1 LLGVV
6 VFIELLDFVP
16 GGRLRDASSG
26 DSTGKIAVQ
35 RSDRAMTLQNMR
47 ENGAWSLAIQP
58 PNPTGAVA
66 FFEKRQN
73 SERSAA
79 TICNYSRLRS
89 HRAGKAIIGGK
100 GGPDLA
106 GWGHGGEAGTGSW
119 ERAGPSLLPW
129 AAETPHKVV
138 NTINGAALVGGPFF
152 WPPLD
157 RTSCAS
163 ERGYCSAGATVFRSA
178 VALALAPVPFAYPGG
193 WGLNPSGCSSPDIL
207 RSPPNRAA
215 QMAPPAASRNR
226 A

>member
-1 LLGVV
+1 VFADHVRRQTARDNEARRLLGVV

-163 ERGYCSAGATVFRSA
+163 ERGYCSAGATGLQVGCGPRAGPS
-178 VALALAPVPFAYPGG
+178 PFCLP
-193 WGLNPSGCSSPDIL
+193 WGLGSQSL
-207 RSPPNRAA
+207 RVFLARYLA
-215 QMAPPAASRNR
+215 
-226 A
+226 